1 MAIDPTINSLLPIH
15 QIGQDG
21 GGFWIGQVEEIDEP
35 KQSNRFRVRIVSLH
49 SSDCE
54 EVPTEELPWAHSAL
68 PVNVPYKTGGV
79 SGATANLEEGDWVFG
94 AWLDNDNNI
103 PLILASIGT
112 VAGSKDTPPENVQGD
127 SGPPPDGG
135 KGKCLSFKHQVNS
148 RTNPPT
154 DQPANPARNP
164 NLGSAQVAGGSPQT
178 FTKADGAHAAENS
191 VTNPFGTKVCVGVA
205 NAECN
210 GNTKKE
216 LKYVL
221 GELFKMV
228 QDSGGNLGD
237 YLTSSVNGEIMSYAN
252 KAQGYINKVLRI
264 IKSALARVK
273 GEIIAALRKGV
284 EQLVKLILTPF
295 QGILDGVQAFLEN
308 ALEKIGCSIEDIYER
323 LVDFITSLIFDY
335 LLKVFRAA
343 TCQVDIFINAII
355 NKIVSLVSNLLNS
368 VLGPLQRILSIAS
381 SALNVVGGAMFKIMS
396 ILGISCGGLDSKCGD
411 DDKRCTKPEKKEG
424 SDFLDDLLK
433 AIEDGPLDFGQSVCN
448 DARGYD
454 APELTGGFFFGGLPA
469 IDIGSGNSPIYG
481 GSPDGGA
488 GTLPPG
494 GDEDTSSKV
503 ITYEIEDTNVI
514 EGEEAL
520 IRVRRSGFT
529 TVSSSVTFITQ
540 DGSAKAGIDFIAN
553 DGILGFGPNQTERF
567 IKVQT
572 FKDTVNDTPQ
582 DFTVKIDYATGIPA
596 ANFISNIAVVT
607 IGLAPER
614 DPVPGSPFV
623 PPAISTPV
631 TVPAPNPPQ
640 NVLDLIITDPE
651 DDPIVPTIPTELNFT
666 QYSIEVEAD
675 KINYQEGE
683 FITFTITS
691 EGIPNN
697 TVMGYSLFGTN
708 ISSSDIIGGNLYGT
722 FMIQDNASV
731 VVVGIAEDAEIEG
744 PENMRFNVNGT
755 GAFADVIILGQEES
769 TPIALVS
776 QTTTQ
781 FKEPTIGQPIVDDD
795 GKIIEIPI
803 DDPGDPYLLP
813 PNLAITGQGFGA
825 MGVPLLDKNGFVTEI
840 RITQRGRNFV
850 PNRPDNVNC
859 VLDSLTLT
867 RPGSGY
873 TSIPTVF
880 INGESD
886 KVVAR
891 INAAGFV
898 VGFDV
903 IDRTQIYDSAP
914 TVTIVGGGGF
924 GANALA
930 SLSCL
935 DSETRDLLGY
945 AKIGTGRYVDCPS

>member
-1 MAIDPTINSLLPIH
+1 MSQDPSISSILPIH

-35 KQSNRFRVRIVSLH
+35 KQSNRFRVRIVSVH
-49 SSDCE
+49 SSDCGE
-54 EVPTEELPWAHSAL
+54 IETQDLPWAHSAL
-68 PVNVPYKTGGV
+68 PVSTPYKTGGV

-94 AWLDNDNNI
+94 AWLDSDNNV

-112 VAGSKDTPPENVQGD
+112 IAGSKDTPPENVQGE
-127 SGPPPDGG
+127 SQS
-135 KGKCLSFKHQVNS
+135 KCLSFKQLVNA
-148 RTNPPT
+148 RTNPTT

-164 NLGSAQVAGGSPQT
+164 NLGSAQIAGGSPQT
-178 FTKADGAHAAENS
+178 YTAADGSHAADNS
-191 VTNPFGTKVCVGVA
+191 VTNPFGSKVCVGVA

-210 GNTKKE
+210 GETKKE

-237 YLTSSVNGEIMSYAN
+237 YLTSSVNGEIFSYAN

-264 IKSALARVK
+264 VKAALARVK
-273 GEIIAALRKGV
+273 GEIIAKLKEGI
-284 EQLVKLILTPF
+284 EYLVKLILTPF
-295 QGILDGVQAFLEN
+295 QGILDGVQKFLED

-343 TCQVDIFINAII
+343 TCQVDIFVNAII
-355 NKIVSLVSNLLNS
+355 NKIVSLVSNLLDS
-368 VLGPLQRILSIAS
+368 VLGPLQAILSIAS
-381 SALNVVGGAMFKIMS
+381 GALNLVGGAMFKIMS
-396 ILGISCGGLDSKCGD
+396 ILGISCGGIDSKCGD
-411 DDKRCTKPEKKEG
+411 TDKRCNKKE
-424 SDFLDDLLK
+424 SKDDVDDFLDGLL
-433 AIEDGPLDFGQSVCN
+433 AGLENGPLDYGQSVCN
-448 DARGYD
+448 DARSYD
-454 APELTGGFFFGGLPA
+454 PPDMTSGFFFGGLPNVPT
-469 IDIGSGNSPIYG
+469 GGGNSPIYG
-481 GSPDGGA
+481 GNPEGGA

-494 GDEDTSSKV
+494 DDGETSTQT
-503 ITYEIEDTNVI
+503 ITYEIQDTNVL
-514 EGEEAL
+514 EGNQAL
-520 IRVRRSGFT
+520 VRVRRSGFIS
-529 TVSSSVTFITQ
+529 VSSSVTFRTI
-540 DGSAKAGIDFIAN
+540 DGSAKAGVDYIEE

-567 IKVQT
+567 VKVQT
-572 FKDTVNDTPQ
+572 YKDTVNDTPQ
-582 DFTVKIDYATGIPA
+582 DFTVRIEYATGIPN
-596 ANFISNIAVVT
+596 ANFIADTAVVT
-607 IGLAPER
+607 IGLAPVT
-614 DPVPGSPFV
+614 DPTPGTPYLPPEITTTVSVPG
-623 PPAISTPV
+623 
-631 TVPAPNPPQ
+631 PNPPQ

-651 DDPIVPTIPTELNFT
+651 DSPLSPTVPEELNFT

-675 KINYQEGE
+675 RVNYQEGE
-683 FITFTITS
+683 FITFSISS

-697 TVMGYSLFGTN
+697 TVMGYTLFGPN
-708 ISSSDIIGGNLYGT
+708 INQNDIVGGNLYGT
-722 FMIQDNASV
+722 FMIQENASL
-731 VVVGIAEDAEIEG
+731 VVVGIADDAEIEG
-744 PENMRFNVNGT
+744 PENMRFSINGT
-755 GAFADVIILGQEES
+755 GASADVVILGQEES
-769 TPIALVS
+769 LPITLVS
-776 QTTTQ
+776 QTTPE
-781 FKEPTIGQPIVDDD
+781 FKEPTIGVPIVDEG

-813 PNLAITGQGFGA
+813 PNLAITGQGWGA
-825 MGVPLLDKNGFVTEI
+825 MGIPLLDKNGYVTEI
-840 RITQRGRNFV
+840 RITQRGRNFI
-850 PNRPDNVNC
+850 PNRPETVNC

-867 RPGSGY
+867 RPGKGY
-873 TSIPTVF
+873 TSIPTVY

-903 IDRTQIYDSAP
+903 IDRSEIYDSSP

-945 AKIGTGRYVDCPS
+945 AKVGTGRYVDCPS